1 MKTFDC
7 PKCGA
12 PVTYDPNL
20 PASTARCA
28 YCQSQLA
35 LPDELRGRPAQILS
49 QIDINIGPQIAST
62 ASKLVWVGVLIPIV
76 IVVIVLVV
84 ILGAFTGI
92 RSAIKSAIVP
102 TNS

>member
-20 PASTARCA
+20 PGSTARCA

-62 ASKLVWVGVLIPIV
+62 ASKLVWVGVLIFFLM
-76 IVVIVLVV
+76 VLLLLRV
-84 ILGAFTGI
+84 ILWAFTTLFLAAPVALFPI
-92 RSAIKSAIVP
+92 A
-102 TNS
+102 

>member
-12 PVTYDPNL
+12 PVTYDPN
-20 PASTARCA
+20 AAGGRARCA

-49 QIDINIGPQIAST
+49 QIDINIGPQVAAT
-62 ASKLVWVGVLIPIV
+62 ASKALWIGALIPIL
-76 IVVIVLVV
+76 IVVIVLVAV
-84 ILGAFTGI
+84 LGVTFGI
-92 RSAIKSAIVP
+92 
-102 TNS
+102 